1 MEALN
6 TYTKEMTLR
15 ERVTEILSEMKM
27 TKAELAMKIRYSR
40 SAVSQYLGNK
50 YSSDPTEIPGN
61 HYQPCGQAAPYAW
74 ACGHYIRKKAV
85 EDAKEQF
92 KSSFVSY
99 GKMVI
104 YTYLPKELLPESFED
119 LTFDE
124 FFSLYGQ
131 ADCARDM
138 RIEDI
143 EAGVAKGIAD
153 NFGDE

>member
-1 MEALN
+1 M
-6 TYTKEMTLR
+6 
-15 ERVTEILSEMKM
+15 
-27 TKAELAMKIRYSR
+27 
-40 SAVSQYLGNK
+40 G
-50 YSSDPTEIPGN
+50 
-61 HYQPCGQAAPYAW
+61 
-74 ACGHYIRKKAV
+74 
-85 EDAKEQF
+85 
-92 KSSFVSY
+92 Y

-131 ADCARDM
+131 ADCAREM

-143 EAGVAKGIAD
+143 EAGAAKGIAD